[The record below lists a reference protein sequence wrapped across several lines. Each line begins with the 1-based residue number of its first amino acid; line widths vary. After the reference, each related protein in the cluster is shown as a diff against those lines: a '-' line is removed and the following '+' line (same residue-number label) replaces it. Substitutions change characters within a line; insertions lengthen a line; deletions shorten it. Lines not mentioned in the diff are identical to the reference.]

1 MIMTSLVCFGLVLT
15 ISLTYQDH
23 ARGEGHTQSQST
35 SIHCLD
41 NGDCQSTTCDSKE
54 HCKTSSS
61 NSTALS
67 NSTIPSI
74 LRFLPANQ
82 LTH

>member
-1 MIMTSLVCFGLVLT
+1 MTSIICFGVVLS
-15 ISLTYQDH
+15 ISLTYQEN
-23 ARGEGHTQSQST
+23 ARGEAHTQSQST
-35 SIHCLD
+35 TIHCLD
-41 NGDCQSTTCDSKE
+41 SGDCQSTTCDSKE

-82 LTH
+82 LAH